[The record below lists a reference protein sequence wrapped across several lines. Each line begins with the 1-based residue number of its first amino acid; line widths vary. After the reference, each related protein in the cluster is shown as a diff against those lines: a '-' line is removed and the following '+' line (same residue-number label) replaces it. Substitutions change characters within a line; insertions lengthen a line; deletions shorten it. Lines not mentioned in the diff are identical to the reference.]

1 MTDTMTTDGDA
12 IELDFSHE
20 SSDDFDA
27 LSRDTVPVRSME
39 AGDLDT
45 LVRIDRKI
53 TGRDRRPYYERKVT
67 EALEESGI
75 RMSLVAEVDD
85 HVVGFI
91 MANVDYGEF
100 GVAER
105 EAVIHSVGV
114 DPGFA
119 HRHIGA
125 ALLSQL
131 LANLSSLRVEK
142 VMTEIDWNSRHMTGL
157 LAFLKDCGFT
167 PSARI
172 PLARRI
178 D

>member
-1 MTDTMTTDGDA
+1 MSDPMTSGGGTT
-12 IELDFSHE
+12 ELDFSHQ

-27 LSRDTVPVRSME
+27 LSRDIIPVRSMT
-39 AGDLDT
+39 ADDLDT

-53 TGRDRRPYYERKVT
+53 SGRDRRPYYQRKIT
-67 EALEESGI
+67 EAMEETGI
-75 RMSLVAEVDD
+75 RMSLVAEIDD

-105 EAVIHSVGV
+105 EAVIHSIGV
-114 DPGFA
+114 DPGFSN
-119 HRHIGA
+119 RHIGT

-131 LANLSSLRVEK
+131 LANLASLRVEK
-142 VMTEIDWNSRHMTGL
+142 VVTEIDWNSVQMTGL

-167 PSARI
+167 PSARL
-172 PLARRI
+172 PLARRL

>member
-1 MTDTMTTDGDA
+1 MSDTMTSEGVP

-27 LSRDTVPVRSME
+27 LSRDIVPVRSMT
-39 AGDLDT
+39 ADDLDT
-45 LVRIDRKI
+45 LIRIDRKV

-75 RMSLVAEVDD
+75 RMSLVAEIDD

-105 EAVIHSVGV
+105 EAVIHSIGV

-119 HRHIGA
+119 NRHIGT

-131 LANLSSLRVEK
+131 LANLASLRVEK
-142 VMTEIDWNSRHMTGL
+142 VVTQIDWRSAEMTGL

-167 PSARI
+167 PSARL
-172 PLARRI
+172 PLSRQL